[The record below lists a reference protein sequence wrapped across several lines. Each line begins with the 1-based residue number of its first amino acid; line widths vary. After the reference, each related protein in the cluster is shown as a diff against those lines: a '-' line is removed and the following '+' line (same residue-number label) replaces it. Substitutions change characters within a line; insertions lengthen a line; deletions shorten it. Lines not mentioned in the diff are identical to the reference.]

1 MCGLAGKE
9 HGKPR
14 QLEIR
19 LLNEICAPIGGGR
32 ESQTFQ
38 GYPHAGDVLIRATVL
53 LECGEKGGLHLMCHV
68 ETMEGMSNSLRWAHG
83 A

>member
-1 MCGLAGKE
+1 MKT
-9 HGKPR
+9 
-14 QLEIR
+14 LEIR

-53 LECGEKGGLHLMCHV
+53 LECGKKGGLHLMCHV
-68 ETMEGMSNSLRWAHG
+68 ETMEGMSNSHVGHTAPEKTRSSREI
-83 A
+83 